1 MVGVATLPWPAIGS
15 VAAGIG
21 SLALIRYVLDH
32 RGTPGANWFIAV
44 LLAQAV
50 WCLGYGVGLFVFDP
64 RLRLAFEAVVW
75 LGIVWTGLTF
85 LAFALEYTG
94 RGDVVRGAGYGAFA
108 AFGVVTTVL
117 TVTNQLHGAMWSGF
131 GLDPVLGVATVTYAI
146 GAWGYLTLGVATLS
160 VVVAVVLLVD
170 TLLSYGPL
178 YRREAAAVALSSI
191 PPGFALLAWAF
202 GVGPVP
208 QLNLAPVMF
217 LPHVALDAYAFGRAD
232 LFERNPT
239 TIRTAERTAIDD
251 LADPIAIV
259 DLDERIVRL
268 NDAATAAFGGADG
281 SPLDRQLTAVVG
293 ADVDLPSAAE
303 GGGGETGPGTGGGT
317 DDGAGGEPAP
327 GTIEHRVDGRDRT
340 YAVSASR
347 LRDPAGTHVGY
358 TVVFTDITEQERRR
372 QQLEVLNRILRH
384 NLRNDAGVVHGYAEL
399 LVDRVDEDDRRM
411 ADAIERRAGALAAL
425 GEKARTVETLID
437 GEPSRRLSV
446 DDLVRSAVAD
456 VRNRD
461 RIDTADVDLS
471 VTVNGRA
478 NGGTDGSPEDEASG
492 GTDGSS
498 KDEANGVI
506 EGEFREATL
515 TAAVTNL
522 VENAIRHHDGNG
534 SERPDG
540 APWVRVTVAL
550 DGDDVVVTV
559 ADDGPGIPD
568 HELET
573 IAAGEE
579 TALEHGSG
587 LGLWIVHWASDAL
600 GGTITYTDRSPRGTR
615 AELRLPG
622 GKDDPRR

>member
-50 WCLGYGVGLFVFDP
+50 WCLGYGAGLFVFDP
-64 RLRLAFEAVVW
+64 RSRLAFEAVVW

-94 RGDVVRGAGYGAFA
+94 RGDVVRGTGYGAFA

-117 TVTNQLHGAMWSGF
+117 TVTNPLHGAMWSGF

-160 VVVAVVLLVD
+160 VVGAVVLLVD

-191 PPGFALLAWAF
+191 PPGIALLAWAF

-259 DLDERIVRL
+259 DLDERVVRL
-268 NDAATAAFGGADG
+268 NAAAAATFGGADG

-293 ADVDLPSAAE
+293 ADVDLTSAAE
-303 GGGGETGPGTGGGT
+303 G
-317 DDGAGGEPAP
+317 
-327 GTIEHRVDGRDRT
+327 GTIEHRVGGRDRT
-340 YAVSASR
+340 FAVSVSR
-347 LRDPAGTHVGY
+347 LRDPAETHVGY
-358 TVVFTDITEQERRR
+358 TVVFTDVTEQERRR

-399 LVDRVDEDDRRM
+399 LVGRVDADDRRM

-446 DDLVRSAVAD
+446 DGLVRSAVAD
-456 VRNRD
+456 VRDRD
-461 RIDTADVDLS
+461 RLDTAELDTADVGVS
-471 VTVNGRA
+471 VTVNGPANDGGDGTA
-478 NGGTDGSPEDEASG
+478 NGEA
-492 GTDGSS
+492 D
-498 KDEANGVI
+498 VRI
-506 EGEFREATL
+506 EGEFREAAL

-540 APWVRVTVAL
+540 SPWVRVTVAL

-600 GGTITYTDRSPRGTR
+600 GGTVTYTDRSPRGTR